1 MEAQELICPACSRV
15 HAPDERF
22 CASCGMPLVHSEKGS
37 PRTSER
43 QRRARKIKPQY
54 TEGQLVKVAR
64 GANRSEAEFI
74 GNLLLEEG
82 VPSMLRSSFGAPIG
96 AYAPEV
102 GAYDVL
108 VPASGAEA
116 AREALA
122 YQQPAP

>member
-1 MEAQELICPACSRV
+1 
-15 HAPDERF
+15 
-22 CASCGMPLVHSEKGS
+22 MPLVRSGKGS
-37 PRTSER
+37 AQPTER

-54 TEGQLVKVAR
+54 TEGRLVKVAR
-64 GANRSEAEFI
+64 AANRSEAEFLA
-74 GNLLLEEG
+74 NLLLEEG

-122 YQQPAP
+122 YQRPAP